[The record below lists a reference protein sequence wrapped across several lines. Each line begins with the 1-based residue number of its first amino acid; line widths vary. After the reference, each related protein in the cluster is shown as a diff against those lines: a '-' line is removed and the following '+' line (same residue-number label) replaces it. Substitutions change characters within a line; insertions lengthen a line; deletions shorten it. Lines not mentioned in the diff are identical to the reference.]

1 MDKIKTIKESKR
13 AKSAH
18 AFKNYAHTY
27 NVEVLNSFNPEVQV
41 QNTEFAIKN
50 KQSLL
55 NELRGLRFVITLV

>member
-1 MDKIKTIKESKR
+1 MDKIKTIKESKI
-13 AKSAH
+13 AKSAY

-27 NVEVLNSFNPEVQV
+27 NVEILNSFNPEVQV
-41 QNTEFAIKN
+41 QNTEFGIKN